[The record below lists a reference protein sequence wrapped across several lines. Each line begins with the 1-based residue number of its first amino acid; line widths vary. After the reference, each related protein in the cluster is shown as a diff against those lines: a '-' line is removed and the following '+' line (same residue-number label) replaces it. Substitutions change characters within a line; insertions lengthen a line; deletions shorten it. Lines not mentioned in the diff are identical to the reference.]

1 MSISKKVGQDS
12 RGDAVYKNRLIVFA
26 LLIAGIFVFNTLVLS
41 SEISKPKNLGD
52 ILAEMEKAN
61 TAFKTLKAGIVYTRT
76 ITLLESTEISE
87 GELSYK
93 KPKRMYLKFFPPRNE
108 VNVVDG
114 KYVWVYHPSEKQVE
128 KYEMTGSK
136 QSQGVSFF
144 EFGYGES
151 VAAAKKDYTIT
162 LLDTKEDGK
171 KRFYIL
177 DLQPK
182 DPKAQYSDIRLWVE
196 EGVWL
201 PGRIELHESQGEVVN
216 VIELKNI
223 KLNKGM
229 SDKLFVFDVPRGVE
243 VIELFK

>member
-1 MSISKKVGQDS
+1 MYKS
-12 RGDAVYKNRLIVFA
+12 RMIVFA
-26 LLIAGIFVFNTLVLS
+26 FLIAGIFLFNTLVLS

-52 ILAEMEKAN
+52 ILSEMGKAN
-61 TAFKTLKAGIVYTRT
+61 TAFKTLKASIVYTRT

-93 KPKRMYLKFFPPRNE
+93 KPKRMYLKFYPPRNE
-108 VNVVDG
+108 VNVVDE

-128 KYEMTGSK
+128 KYEMINSR
-136 QSQGVSFF
+136 QSSQGVSFF
-144 EFGYGES
+144 DFGYGGIS
-151 VAAAKKDYTIT
+151 GGSKKDYTIT

-182 DPKAQYSDIRLWVE
+182 DPKSQYSDIRLWVE

-201 PGRIELHESQGEVVN
+201 PSRIELYESQGEVVN

-229 SDKLFVFDVPRGVE
+229 SDKLFIFDVPRGVE
-243 VIELFK
+243 VIELLK

>member
-1 MSISKKVGQDS
+1 M
-12 RGDAVYKNRLIVFA
+12 YKNRLIVFM

-41 SEISKPKNLGD
+41 SEITSPKNLND
-52 ILAEMEKAN
+52 ILSEMEKAN
-61 TAFKTLKAGIVYTRT
+61 TAFKTLKASIVYTRT
-76 ITLLESTEISE
+76 ITLLEYTEVSE

-93 KPKRMYLKFFPPRNE
+93 KPKKMYLKFYPPRDE

-114 KYVWVYHPSEKQVE
+114 KYVWVYHPAEKQVE
-128 KYEMTGSK
+128 KYEMINSR
-136 QSQGVSFF
+136 QSSQGVSFF

-151 VAAAKKDYTIT
+151 VEAAKKDYTIT

-171 KRFYIL
+171 RRFYIL

-201 PGRIELHESQGEVVN
+201 PGRIELYESQGEVVN

-243 VIELFK
+243 VVELFK